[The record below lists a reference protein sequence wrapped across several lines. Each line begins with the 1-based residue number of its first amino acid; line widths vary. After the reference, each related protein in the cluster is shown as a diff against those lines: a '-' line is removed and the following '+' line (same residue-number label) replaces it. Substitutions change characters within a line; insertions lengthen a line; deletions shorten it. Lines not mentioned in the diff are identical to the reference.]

1 MSPTAPPSCSPRQ
14 QDLRQPHRPPETTP
28 ASSIRQPATAAR
40 APPSPV
46 ARATGS
52 NELPLRSPSLPLYPR
67 HPRSPQQPRR
77 PPSASPPQPREL
89 PPRPWPAPPAPSRS
103 PSGRPHCRCSAG
115 IQQPRNTP
123 AVRSPTPQALRQ
135 ALWRASCTLRNDDR
149 EIARRNARSEDATA
163 TFRRPHRPLQPP
175 LPVQPPSSVVTLRA
189 VAQPSAR
196 RLALPTSA
204 SQRSIRR
211 PAQQG
216 QQSSTTTSAG
226 RGLSGSGPE
235 SDGVALKRQH
245 GHGAGP
251 SAPRS
256 RGLRRTAARP
266 RPTPTT
272 TPERANNGVDKSV
285 APERFIEE
293 HPGTPASSSKP
304 KCPTLGECS

>member
-28 ASSIRQPATAAR
+28 ASSIRQPATAAG

-204 SQRSIRR
+204 SLSSIRR
-211 PAQQG
+211 QAQQG
-216 QQSSTTTSAG
+216 QQSSTTRSAR
-226 RGLSGSGPE
+226 RGVLGYGAESDAVALERRQGQGSGPE
-235 SDGVALKRQH
+235 LLD
-245 GHGAGP
+245 HGAY
-251 SAPRS
+251 AKH
-256 RGLRRTAARP
+256 TARP
-266 RPTPTT
+266 RLTPTT
-272 TPERANNGVDKSV
+272 SPERANNGVEKSV
-285 APERFIEE
+285 A
-293 HPGTPASSSKP
+293 
-304 KCPTLGECS
+304 L